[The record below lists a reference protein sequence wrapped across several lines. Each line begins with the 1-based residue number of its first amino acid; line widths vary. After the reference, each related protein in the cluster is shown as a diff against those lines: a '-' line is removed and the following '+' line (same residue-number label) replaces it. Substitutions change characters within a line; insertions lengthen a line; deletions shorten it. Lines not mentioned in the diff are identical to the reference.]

1 MDIPILEWDALVA
14 VVELQQVLLQLF
26 VLIAFAMAAAVI
38 CKLVKVPTV
47 IGEILVGI
55 IIGNTGMFAAL
66 QLGGDAQVF
75 EVFKQLGVIFL
86 LFAVGLMT
94 PYSEL
99 RKVGKTAFMVASL
112 GVVFPFIGGYL
123 FMTVL
128 GYGLIPALFV
138 AAAMVATSV
147 GITARVIGD
156 MGLSDAIESRIIIGA
171 AVIDD
176 VLGML
181 VLAVVVGIAGGS
193 GTDIAQTAIVAIEG
207 VVFVIA
213 VIIIGGMVIPKVR
226 KTRDKKVDV
235 ERPLRTAS
243 SLLSPLPLA
252 LVVCFGLSFVAASFG
267 LAAIIG
273 SFLAGMAF
281 AEFQDRWPCKEKFEP
296 INEFLVPFF
305 FIFVGIQVQLS
316 SFNDIIL
323 IGLGLT
329 AVAILTKIVGCGLGS
344 RSLGGKSAM
353 VIGVGMA
360 PRGEVG
366 LIVATIGLGMG
377 VVTTT
382 IYSVVVF
389 MSLATTIAA
398 PAMLTYAFRAKF
410 KKKEK
415 RIERDDEDGNL
426 KFRDR

>member
-1 MDIPILEWDALVA
+1 MA
-14 VVELQQVLLQLF
+14 VVEIQQVLLQLF

-86 LFAVGLMT
+86 LFAVGLVT

-99 RKVGKTAFMVASL
+99 RKVGKTAFIVASL

-128 GYGLIPALFV
+128 GYGPIPALFV

-181 VLAVVVGIAGGS
+181 VLAVVVGVAGGS

-207 VVFVIA
+207 VVFVLA

-226 KTRDKKVDV
+226 KIRAKVDV
-235 ERPLRTAS
+235 EHPLKIS
-243 SLLSPLPLA
+243 SPLISPLPLA
-252 LVVCFGLSFVAASFG
+252 LVVCFGLSFVAGSFG

-305 FIFVGIQVQLS
+305 FIFVGIQVRLS
-316 SFNDIIL
+316 SFNDVL
-323 IGLGLT
+323 MIGLALT
-329 AVAILTKIVGCGLGS
+329 AIAILTKVIGCGLGAK
-344 RSLGGKSAM
+344 SLGSKSALI
-353 VIGVGMA
+353 VGVGMA

-377 VVTTT
+377 QVTNA

-389 MSLATTIAA
+389 MSLATTLAA
-398 PAMLTYAFRAKF
+398 PPMLTYAFKAKF

-415 RIERDDEDGNL
+415 RIEKEDDDGQL

>member
-1 MDIPILEWDALVA
+1 MA
-14 VVELQQVLLQLF
+14 VVEIQQVLLQLF

-66 QLGGDAQVF
+66 QLGNDAQVF

-86 LFAVGLMT
+86 LFAVGLVT
-94 PYSEL
+94 PFSEL
-99 RKVGKTAFMVASL
+99 RKVGKTAFIVASL
-112 GVVFPFIGGYL
+112 GVVVPFVGGFL
-123 FMTVL
+123 FMTAL
-128 GYGLIPALFV
+128 DYPLIPSLFV

-156 MGLSDAIESRIIIGA
+156 MGLSDAIESRVIIGA

-181 VLAVVVGIAGGS
+181 VLAVVIGIAGGS

-226 KTRDKKVDV
+226 KVAKEKKIDLNHPVKYAT
-235 ERPLRTAS
+235 PLI
-243 SLLSPLPLA
+243 SPLPLA
-252 LVVCFGLSFVAASFG
+252 LVVCFGLSFIAGTFG

-281 AEFQDRWPCKEKFEP
+281 AEFNDRWPCKEKFEP

-305 FIFVGIQVQLS
+305 FIFVGIQVQLT
-316 SFNDIIL
+316 SFNDVL
-323 IGLGLT
+323 LMGLALT
-329 AVAILTKIVGCGLGS
+329 AIAIVTKVIGCGIGAKSMGS
-344 RSLGGKSAM
+344 KSALI
-353 VIGVGMA
+353 VGVGMS

-366 LIVATIGLGMG
+366 LIVATIGLGLG
-377 VVTTT
+377 QVSNA

-389 MSLATTIAA
+389 MSLATTLAS
-398 PAMLTYAFRAKF
+398 PPMLTYAFRAKF
-410 KKKEK
+410 KKKDK
-415 RIERDDEDGNL
+415 MIESDDADGQL